1 MLGLRRITSLVI
13 FVFILAATFSC
24 SDDNEVLEQQDPQ
37 SQISV
42 ELSQRLSTTTGGNNE
57 EAEKFDEDINW
68 YTSSNINSSYCGV
81 EVALLAYELFDNN
94 NSPLGQ
100 INIVPWIAQ
109 TGLTIEDVAI
119 EAETI
124 AEQELGTDVQLI
136 FVAGVLVKPIDAN
149 SFEAAE
155 ISSYSTFNDY
165 FSDCESDDVV
175 FDVYQES
182 FDFNVMPQPTDN
194 PDDVDFPDDNT
205 SCASLDF
212 PVDIIV
218 ADENDAAATSQVTV
232 DEQGLISYLTA
243 NVSGLVFIDFVY
255 PVNVNLADGTQVAA
269 NSATELEQIF
279 DQNCD

>member
-1 MLGLRRITSLVI
+1 MLRLRRITSLVI

-42 ELSQRLSTTTGGNNE
+42 ELSQRLATTTGGNSE
-57 EAEKFDEDINW
+57 EAEKFNEDINW
-68 YTSSNINSSYCGV
+68 YQNISAGSYCGV
-81 EVALLAYELFDNN
+81 EVALLAYELFDADN
-94 NSPLGQ
+94 NSLGQ

-109 TGLTIEDVAI
+109 TGLTIEDVAN
-119 EAETI
+119 EAEAI
-124 AEQELGTDVQLI
+124 AEQELGIDVQLI
-136 FVAGVLVKPIDAN
+136 FVAGVLVKPIDAD

-165 FSDCESDDVV
+165 FSDCQSDDVV
-175 FDVYQES
+175 FETYQES

-194 PDDVDFPDDNT
+194 PDDVDFPDDNP
-205 SCASLDF
+205 CAILDY

-255 PVNVNLADGTQVAA
+255 PVNVNLADGTQLSA
-269 NSATELEQIF
+269 NSSTELEQIF
-279 DQNCD
+279 DENCN